1 MTQSL
6 KNVYAPVPPANKRS
20 ARYFVFK
27 PDVGWQKIGSKHI
40 SDIYNGRVCVP
51 EFAGKIYR
59 TAHALV
65 EIDGRKVVALCHME
79 ISNWKIGDD
88 GFTNADE
95 LSMPTADYTDKN
107 APKPAHRP
115 ESIPTLE
122 DIIAIKRCLG
132 LDDG

>member
-1 MTQSL
+1 MTQSPQ
-6 KNVYAPVPPANKRS
+6 NVYAPVPPANKRS
-20 ARYFVFK
+20 ARFFVYM
-27 PDVGWQKIGSKHI
+27 PDVGWKKIGSKHC
-40 SDIYNGRVCVP
+40 SDIYNGRVRVP
-51 EFAGKIYR
+51 DFAGKIYR

-88 GFTNADE
+88 GFTNATD
-95 LSMPTADYTDKN
+95 LSMPTADYTDKY
-107 APKPAHRP
+107 APKPAYRP

-132 LDDG
+132 LGDG